1 MSKGSYDMF
10 RRIALLVATLAFAA
24 LCTASDGTENVRAAT
39 ESAPIFGQDVPAR
52 SPDFLPSLGL
62 TSPAGAVAQ
71 QACCKICTRGKA
83 CGNTCI
89 SQDKVCHV
97 GPGCACNG

>member
-1 MSKGSYDMF
+1 MF
-10 RRIALLVATLAFAA
+10 RRITLLVATIAVAA
-24 LCTASDGTENVRAAT
+24 LCAASDGTENTRPAT
-39 ESAPIFGQDVPAR
+39 ESPTIFSQDIPAR

-62 TSPAGAVAQ
+62 TSPADAVAQ

-89 SQDKVCHV
+89 SVDKVCHV